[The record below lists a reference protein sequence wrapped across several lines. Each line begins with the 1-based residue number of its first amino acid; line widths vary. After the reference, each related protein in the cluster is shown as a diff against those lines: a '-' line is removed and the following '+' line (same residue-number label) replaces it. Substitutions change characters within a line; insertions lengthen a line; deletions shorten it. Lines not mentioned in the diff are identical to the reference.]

1 MSTIQYQI
9 HLLLNSKYRMFIHLF
24 IIFTIYSLFYGNK
37 IIYCMTEGSDIP
49 VTAEAKPLTTRPRVE
64 LTNLEELIHR
74 NIDSYIGDKALIEN
88 QQEEIARLAKE
99 VEFHKEL
106 LKAIDTEGRLDLLAS
121 EYGET
126 RLCIDRVCEKYNKSL
141 HDVLP

>member
-1 MSTIQYQI
+1 MLQVNYYL
-9 HLLLNSKYRMFIHLF
+9 HLLLTSKYKLLLNFF
-24 IIFTIYSLFYGNK
+24 IILVIYSICSDNK
-37 IIYCMTEGSDIP
+37 IIYCMNEGSDIP
-49 VTAEAKPLTTRPRVE
+49 VTAEAKPLITRPRVE
-64 LTNLEELIHR
+64 LTNIEQFIHR
-74 NIDSYIGDKALIEN
+74 NIDSYVGDKAIISS

-126 RLCIDRVCEKYNKSL
+126 RLSIDRVCEKYNKSL
-141 HDVLP
+141 YEVLP